1 MCFVNKRLKKKRKK
15 GEPHQIFTIIWPNL
29 QYSSQIVETGA
40 ISLEFSPKFL
50 HSLLTPS
57 FSLTFAPLL
66 PQCWARRILKQW
78 DDCNTQ
84 INIGEGENHTSVSR
98 FVTSIV
104 DNKQFLFFPLPSS
117 VTPKW
122 PRTWRTL
129 VCCVRF
135 RRSHVRALPSPCQTY
150 RVSSPVP
157 SLQKRPHR
165 GRKALNVR
173 ARGRG
178 ATPDFKWRGWSKEF
192 FFFWGGGGGDF
203 WFWDFL
209 RETIWHGLLK
219 LASSFLGGLI

>member
-1 MCFVNKRLKKKRKK
+1 MCFGNKRLLKKKRKK
-15 GEPHQIFTIIWPNL
+15 NGEPHQSFTIIWPNL
-29 QYSSQIVETGA
+29 
-40 ISLEFSPKFL
+40 
-50 HSLLTPS
+50 
-57 FSLTFAPLL
+57 
-66 PQCWARRILKQW
+66 
-78 DDCNTQ
+78 
-84 INIGEGENHTSVSR
+84 
-98 FVTSIV
+98 
-104 DNKQFLFFPLPSS
+104 DNKQSLFFPLPSS

-192 FFFWGGGGGDF
+192 FWG
-203 WFWDFL
+203 
-209 RETIWHGLLK
+209 
-219 LASSFLGGLI
+219 AGGLRFLILGFFERDNLAWAPEISK